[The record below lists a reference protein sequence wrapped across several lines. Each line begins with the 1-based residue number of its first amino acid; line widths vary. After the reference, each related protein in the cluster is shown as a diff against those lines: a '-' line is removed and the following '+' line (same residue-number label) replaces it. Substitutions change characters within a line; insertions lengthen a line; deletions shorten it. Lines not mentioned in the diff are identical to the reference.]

1 MFSKLQVELLSNGID
16 RKLLINLHYNNLIV
30 PKEFISNG
38 LSIPRLFWSIVGSP
52 WCGKYVKS
60 AILHDYLYDKTCVYN
75 FTRKESDK
83 IFYKSLI
90 TDGVSKKKSL
100 LLYYIVRLFGK
111 KYFNTIYKGVK
122 YEY

>member
-1 MFSKLQVELLSNGID
+1 
-16 RKLLINLHYNNLIV
+16 
-30 PKEFISNG
+30 
-38 LSIPRLFWSIVGSP
+38 
-52 WCGKYVKS
+52 
-60 AILHDYLYDKTCVYN
+60 LHDYLYDKTCVYN